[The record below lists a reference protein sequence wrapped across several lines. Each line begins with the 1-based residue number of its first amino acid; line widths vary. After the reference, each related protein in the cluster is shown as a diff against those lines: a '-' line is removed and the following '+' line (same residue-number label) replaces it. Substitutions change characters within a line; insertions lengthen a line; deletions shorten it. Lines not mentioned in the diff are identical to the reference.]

1 MGENS
6 VSLTAYQIF
15 CTIAEQKNMTK
26 AAELLHIT
34 PSAVTHSMNAL
45 EKSLGFALLNRD
57 RGGATLTAHG
67 EMLLPRFRAILLE
80 EQRLQEEAAQING
93 LEKGCVRIGALNS
106 VCIQW
111 LPEILTS
118 FHSKY
123 PNIEVRV
130 YQGGYQEIEDMVED
144 SRLDL
149 GFVSMPTSERF
160 DTITLF
166 HDRLFCVVPQGFAP
180 QEPPYV
186 RAEDLRDL
194 PLILAKRGYDRN
206 IQEFIEEN
214 KLTVSEQHD
223 IALESAVIALVESG
237 MGYSILPEM
246 TLEHQPGSYQTF
258 PLIHNK
264 YRTIGLAVS
273 KDKKP
278 SLATQKMIQEI
289 RDKIEDRSMC
299 R

>member
-80 EQRLQEEAAQING
+80 EQRLQEEVAQING

-111 LPEILTS
+111 LPDILMS

-149 GFVSMPTSERF
+149 GFVSMPTSEHF
-160 DTITLF
+160 HTITLF
-166 HDRLFCVVPQGFAP
+166 HDRLFCVMPQGFVP

-186 RAEDLRDL
+186 RAEELRDL

-206 IQEFIEEN
+206 IQEFIEDN
-214 KLTVSEQHD
+214 QLTVSEQHD

-246 TLEHQPGSYQTF
+246 TLKHQPGNYQTF

-264 YRTIGLAVS
+264 YRTIGLTVS

-289 RDKIEDRSMC
+289 RDKIEDRSIYH
-299 R
+299 

>member
-1 MGENS
+1 M
-6 VSLTAYQIF
+6 SLTAYQIF

-80 EQRLQEEAAQING
+80 EQRLQEEVAQING

-130 YQGGYQEIEDMVED
+130 YQGG
-144 SRLDL
+144 
-149 GFVSMPTSERF
+149 
-160 DTITLF
+160 
-166 HDRLFCVVPQGFAP
+166 
-180 QEPPYV
+180 
-186 RAEDLRDL
+186 
-194 PLILAKRGYDRN
+194 
-206 IQEFIEEN
+206 
-214 KLTVSEQHD
+214 
-223 IALESAVIALVESG
+223 
-237 MGYSILPEM
+237 
-246 TLEHQPGSYQTF
+246 
-258 PLIHNK
+258 
-264 YRTIGLAVS
+264 
-273 KDKKP
+273 
-278 SLATQKMIQEI
+278 
-289 RDKIEDRSMC
+289 
-299 R
+299 